1 MTCNPY
7 TRKTMKTDF
16 FYPPFVFEEFLNWSI
31 ESLSWEKVKLWKVFL
46 PSILS
51 NIRKQMFVLLFLFLL
66 LIEKDQFRGGLES
79 KCKAIILFIGGFRS
93 KYLLCNWFY
102 ATLLSGGGER
112 LRGKS
117 NPLHSAQSILLIF
130 LACLSFSKVYFK
142 GKKRN

>member
-51 NIRKQMFVLLFLFLL
+51 SIRKQMFVLLFLFLL
-66 LIEKDQFRGGLES
+66 LIEKDQFRGSLES
-79 KCKAIILFIGGFRS
+79 KYKAIILFIGGFRR
-93 KYLLCNWFY
+93 KYY
-102 ATLLSGGGER
+102 AIDFTLLFWAAVEKDFEANR
-112 LRGKS
+112 THYTQP
-117 NPLHSAQSILLIF
+117 NP
-130 LACLSFSKVYFK
+130 YF
-142 GKKRN
+142 